1 MSTYSHNLK
10 GTAAKDETFSKGHII
25 DYDWFCCKKN
35 KKNMSPIQTEIVSH
49 GDIFNNKFA
58 WLSD

>member
-25 DYDWFCCKKN
+25 DYDWFCCKKQT
-35 KKNMSPIQTEIVSH
+35 KKQRQKVLT
-49 GDIFNNKFA
+49 
-58 WLSD
+58 